1 MELFYTIIESIGVV
15 AFSVSG
21 AMVAIRRKTDLFGV
35 ILLAI
40 ITSLGG
46 GLTRD
51 VIFSFTPPA
60 FFNSKEYLLL
70 STIVSIIVFLFAR
83 KFSNT
88 YLQNETRIE
97 HINDIFDALGLGIFA
112 VMGVKVA
119 FEQGYE
125 DNALIECKEAQIIR
139 GKELLADADKVIK
152 LKHIITASVNKYE
165 ARKLSAEAVIMSL
178 QTKVQKGEN
187 LSSDDETNKFDAEL
201 YLSELDLDS
210 NVRADLI
217 TSKSNR
223 DIEDMLN
230 MAKELIEMHKK

>member
-1 MELFYTIIESIGVV
+1 MIKEIHKHNKHLPTF
-15 AFSVSG
+15 
-21 AMVAIRRKTDLFGV
+21 
-35 ILLAI
+35 I
-40 ITSLGG
+40 ITS
-46 GLTRD
+46 
-51 VIFSFTPPA
+51 
-60 FFNSKEYLLL
+60 
-70 STIVSIIVFLFAR
+70 
-83 KFSNT
+83 
-88 YLQNETRIE
+88 
-97 HINDIFDALGLGIFA
+97 
-112 VMGVKVA
+112 
-119 FEQGYE
+119 YE

-230 MAKELIEMHKK
+230 MAKELIEMHNK

>member
-40 ITSLGG
+40 ITTLGG

-70 STIVSIIVFLFAR
+70 SVIVSVIVFLFAR

-125 DNALIECKEAQIIR
+125 DNALISITCGAITCICGGMLRDVLTNSTPFVLVKRIYAIAAIA
-139 GKELLADADKVIK
+139 GSSTYYLLYIYSESIGLEDSLAMILGLAVTFILRVLAMAFKWNMPKAIK
-152 LKHIITASVNKYE
+152 
-165 ARKLSAEAVIMSL
+165 
-178 QTKVQKGEN
+178 
-187 LSSDDETNKFDAEL
+187 
-201 YLSELDLDS
+201 
-210 NVRADLI
+210 
-217 TSKSNR
+217 
-223 DIEDMLN
+223 
-230 MAKELIEMHKK
+230 

>member
-40 ITSLGG
+40 ITTLGG

-70 STIVSIIVFLFAR
+70 STIVSVIVFLFAR

-88 YLQNETRIE
+88 YLQNEARIE

-125 DNALIECKEAQIIR
+125 DNALISIACGAITCICGGMLRDVLTNSTPFVLVKRIYAIAAIA
-139 GKELLADADKVIK
+139 GASTYYLLYIYTEK
-152 LKHIITASVNKYE
+152 N
-165 ARKLSAEAVIMSL
+165 
-178 QTKVQKGEN
+178 G
-187 LSSDDETNKFDAEL
+187 
-201 YLSELDLDS
+201 
-210 NVRADLI
+210 
-217 TSKSNR
+217 
-223 DIEDMLN
+223 IEDSLAMILGLAVTFILRVLAMAFKWN
-230 MAKELIEMHKK
+230 MPKAIK

>member
-40 ITSLGG
+40 ITTLGG

-70 STIVSIIVFLFAR
+70 SVIVSVIVFLFAR

-88 YLQNETRIE
+88 YLQNEARIE

-125 DNALIECKEAQIIR
+125 DNALISITCGAITCICGGMLRDVLTNSTPFVLVKRIYAIAAIA
-139 GKELLADADKVIK
+139 GSSTYYLLYIYSESIGLEDSLAMILGLAVTFILRVLAMAFKWNMPKAIK
-152 LKHIITASVNKYE
+152 
-165 ARKLSAEAVIMSL
+165 
-178 QTKVQKGEN
+178 
-187 LSSDDETNKFDAEL
+187 
-201 YLSELDLDS
+201 
-210 NVRADLI
+210 
-217 TSKSNR
+217 
-223 DIEDMLN
+223 
-230 MAKELIEMHKK
+230 

>member
-1 MELFYTIIESIGVV
+1 MELFYTIIESIGVI

-40 ITSLGG
+40 ITTLGG

-70 STIVSIIVFLFAR
+70 STIVSVIVFLFAR

-125 DNALIECKEAQIIR
+125 NNALISITCGAITCICGGMLRDVLTNSTPFVLVKRIYAIAAIA
-139 GKELLADADKVIK
+139 GSSTYYLLYIYTEK
-152 LKHIITASVNKYE
+152 N
-165 ARKLSAEAVIMSL
+165 
-178 QTKVQKGEN
+178 G
-187 LSSDDETNKFDAEL
+187 
-201 YLSELDLDS
+201 
-210 NVRADLI
+210 
-217 TSKSNR
+217 
-223 DIEDMLN
+223 IEDSLAMILGLAVTFILRVLAMAFKWN
-230 MAKELIEMHKK
+230 MPKAIK

>member
-1 MELFYTIIESIGVV
+1 MELFYTIIESIGVI

-35 ILLAI
+35 MLLAI
-40 ITSLGG
+40 ITTLGG

-70 STIVSIIVFLFAR
+70 SVIVSVIVFLFAR

-125 DNALIECKEAQIIR
+125 DNALISITCGAITCICGGMLRDVLTNSTPFVLVKRIYAIAAIA
-139 GKELLADADKVIK
+139 GASTYYLLYIYTEK
-152 LKHIITASVNKYE
+152 N
-165 ARKLSAEAVIMSL
+165 
-178 QTKVQKGEN
+178 G
-187 LSSDDETNKFDAEL
+187 
-201 YLSELDLDS
+201 
-210 NVRADLI
+210 
-217 TSKSNR
+217 
-223 DIEDMLN
+223 IEDSLAMILGLAVTFILRVLAMAFKWN
-230 MAKELIEMHKK
+230 MPKAIK

>member
-1 MELFYTIIESIGVV
+1 MELFYTIVESIGVV

-40 ITSLGG
+40 ITTLGG

-60 FFNSKEYLLL
+60 LFNTKEYLLL
-70 STIVSIIVFLFAR
+70 SAIVSIIVFLFAR

-88 YLQNETRIE
+88 YLQNEVKIE

-119 FEQGYE
+119 FEQGYS
-125 DNALIECKEAQIIR
+125 DNALISIAC
-139 GKELLADADKVIK
+139 GVITCICGGMLRDVLTNSTPFVLVK
-152 LKHIITASVNKYE
+152 RIYAIAAIAGASVYY
-165 ARKLSAEAVIMSL
+165 SL
-178 QTKVQKGEN
+178 YIYGNEIGIN
-187 LSSDDETNKFDAEL
+187 
-201 YLSELDLDS
+201 DS
-210 NVRADLI
+210 LAIIIGLTVTFVLRVLAMAF
-217 TSKSNR
+217 KW
-223 DIEDMLN
+223 N
-230 MAKELIEMHKK
+230 MPKAIK

>member
-1 MELFYTIIESIGVV
+1 MELFYTIVESIGVV

-40 ITSLGG
+40 ITTLGG

-60 FFNSKEYLLL
+60 LFNTKEYLLL
-70 STIVSIIVFLFAR
+70 SAIVSVIVFLFAR

-88 YLQNETRIE
+88 YLQNEVKIE

-119 FEQGYE
+119 FEQGYSN
-125 DNALIECKEAQIIR
+125 NALISIAC
-139 GKELLADADKVIK
+139 GVITCICGGMLRDVLTNSTPFVLVK
-152 LKHIITASVNKYE
+152 RIYAIAAIAGASVYY
-165 ARKLSAEAVIMSL
+165 SL
-178 QTKVQKGEN
+178 YIYGNEVGIN
-187 LSSDDETNKFDAEL
+187 
-201 YLSELDLDS
+201 DS
-210 NVRADLI
+210 LAIIIGLTVTFVLRVLAMAF
-217 TSKSNR
+217 KW
-223 DIEDMLN
+223 N
-230 MAKELIEMHKK
+230 MPKAIK